1 MADLR
6 LNASDRKLLR
16 AAAQLIDNGAE
27 SLKSTSTIIIRVR
40 GKPPIVRWDCRVD
53 RLTYT
58 AEKTM
63 AARLRDL
70 AHGISWKS
78 GRG

>member
-1 MADLR
+1 MAD

-16 AAAQLIDNGAE
+16 DTAQLIENGAE
-27 SLKSTSTIIIRVR
+27 SLKSTSTITVNVR
-40 GKPPIVRWDCRVD
+40 GKPPVVKWDSVVD
-53 RLTYT
+53 RLTYER
-58 AEKTM
+58 EKKM